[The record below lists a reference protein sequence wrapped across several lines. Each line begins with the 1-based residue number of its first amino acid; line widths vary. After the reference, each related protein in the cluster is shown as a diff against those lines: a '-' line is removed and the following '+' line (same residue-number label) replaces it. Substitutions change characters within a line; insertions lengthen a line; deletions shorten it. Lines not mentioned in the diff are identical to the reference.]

1 MQFPIGIDEVGRG
14 PLAGPVTVCAFTF
27 LRKVSFP
34 KILPKLKDSKKLSRT
49 QRDMWFAQ
57 IKLWQKAGNC
67 DFAVVSVS
75 PKIIDTHGIVFAI
88 QKALNSSLR
97 SLAPKA
103 QSLVL
108 LDGGLKARPE
118 YKKQKTIIKGDE
130 KEPVI
135 ALASIVA
142 KVTRD
147 RYMQK
152 MAKKYPKYGFET
164 HVGYG
169 TRKHYQAI
177 HTYGTTPIH
186 RQSFLKNLYT

>member
-34 KILPKLKDSKKLSRT
+34 KTLPKLKDSKKLSRT

-57 IKLWQKAGNC
+57 IKVWQKAGNC

-75 PKIIDTHGIVFAI
+75 PKIIDTYGIVFAI
-88 QKALNSSLR
+88 QKALNTTLTQICTKTET
-97 SLAPKA
+97 PI
-103 QSLVL
+103 L

-135 ALASIVA
+135 ALASIIA

-169 TRKHYQAI
+169 TRKHYHAI
-177 HTYGTTPIH
+177 HTYGITPIH
-186 RQSFLKNLYT
+186 RQSFLKNLYK